1 MRMNNREIT
10 VAKASDIDLAVPP
23 LIPGRSSGQTLRQI
37 ADGYSQW
44 VTKDWARA
52 CNVEYRAGASG
63 PSVSLIAEGGK
74 IWTTGDPR
82 WPVMLM
88 THSGAIIKDNP
99 SEAEVKAARWA
110 FSAGPWLVRNGL
122 LTSIFHEIQ
131 RGGYTGFST
140 DVSKEQAA
148 IGIRNDGK
156 VVHYADM
163 SCTLEHLAELMLG
176 LGCTDAIKLDGGGS
190 VGVVDPSGKVLLGYT
205 MRQVCC
211 ALVFRRLIDDSLPQ
225 DSQPSQPPQKGGD
238 QMIVCIDPGHGG
250 PDPGAVNP
258 ILGLREKDIT
268 LEVSKRLAEYL
279 RRAGVEVILTREKD
293 TDLADG
299 LDDKAEMRARA
310 KVANDA
316 KADYLVSVH
325 ANSASNPEA
334 SGIEVLYWPGSVKGK
349 ALSTSIL
356 EAMHVAGGLYKR
368 RTFEQSLLLHSFGN
382 MVTVTVEIG
391 FISNKTDG
399 VLIGQAAWRD
409 KTALGIAFG
418 ILNMR
423 A

>member
-1 MRMNNREIT
+1 VSWVTIGRPE
-10 VAKASDIDLAVPP
+10 DIDLAVPP
-23 LIPGRSSGQTLRQI
+23 LTDGQPSGQTLRQI

-82 WPVMLM
+82 WPVMM
-88 THSGAIIKDNP
+88 AMKDGVVIKDSP
-99 SEAEVKAARWA
+99 AEAEIKTARWA
-110 FSAGPWLVRNGL
+110 FSAGPWLVHGGKIC
-122 LTSIFHEIQ
+122 SIADEINK
-131 RGGYTGFST
+131 GGYSGFT
-140 DVSKEQAA
+140 CGVAKEQAA
-148 IGIRNDGK
+148 IGVRPDGA

-163 SCTLEHLAELMLG
+163 SMTLEQLAAKMLE
-176 LGCTDAIKLDGGGS
+176 LGCRDAIKLDGGGS
-190 VGVVDPSGKVLLGYT
+190 VGVVDPTSKLLLGYSS
-205 MRQVCC
+205 RQVCC